1 MQDPVPLGRLPGN
14 ESWLDGVV
22 TAETQEGLSAVTCV
36 CPVCTPIQGEQGVG
50 QELVLPVGTATQ
62 DPGGKGREALGEA
75 AFHEV

>member
-1 MQDPVPLGRLPGN
+1 MQDPEPRGGLPSN

-22 TAETQEGLSAVTCV
+22 AAKTQDGLSAVTCV

-50 QELVLPVGTATQ
+50 QELVLPVGTGTQ

-75 AFHEV
+75 AFCEV